1 MSAMPEPHD
10 RASAPV
16 RGVAAP
22 LLIAAMGVGSIVMW
36 CANPI
41 FWLWLASK
49 MTSSSQPSIGP
60 YLLVLAGT
68 VVTMVVIG
76 KGLGRLNA
84 LYGRITGQG
93 SSPRA
98 QLPWLRSMRGER
110 VSTSPTTVLDVVMIV
125 SVALALVVMGIWF
138 FFFAGSSLPT

>member
-1 MSAMPEPHD
+1 MSAMPEHPE
-10 RASAPV
+10 RAPAGV

-22 LLIAAMGVGSIVMW
+22 LLIALMGVGSVVMW
-36 CANPI
+36 CANPV
-41 FWLWLASK
+41 FWLWLASR

-60 YLLVLAGT
+60 YLLVLVGT

-84 LYGRITGQG
+84 LYDRITGQG
-93 SSPRA
+93 SDVRV

-110 VSTSPTTVLDVVMIV
+110 MSTSRTTVLDIVMIV

-138 FFFAGSSLPT
+138 LFFAGSSLPT